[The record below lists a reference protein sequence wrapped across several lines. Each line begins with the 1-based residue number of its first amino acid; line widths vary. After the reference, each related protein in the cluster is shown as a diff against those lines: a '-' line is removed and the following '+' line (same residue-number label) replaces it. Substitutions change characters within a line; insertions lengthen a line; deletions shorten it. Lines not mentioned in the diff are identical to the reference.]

1 MGIFSHYIKDS
12 IAFSHGTTLPHQ
24 LTHAS
29 LYIMSSK
36 QRLSSRLSSPT
47 VVQKVLED
55 DDLRAQLDAE
65 VKAAGVTTSVGYQCV
80 MQKFLRSD
88 AVATKITEI
97 EDMLELDEE
106 LNEDTQSRASGLGAL
121 AKSITESLLH
131 VPLESLSLVEET
143 DHISPLTHKSIIT
156 DDTMPTTPRSDSVN
170 SRNHNS
176 ESSLSKSSFI
186 SSLKIPFNFSLKDE
200 LGVPKPKRNNKL
212 RNIAPARRSSNID
225 RKAKGRQTQS
235 LV

>member
-12 IAFSHGTTLPHQ
+12 IAFSHGTTLPQQ

-88 AVATKITEI
+88 A
-97 EDMLELDEE
+97 
-106 LNEDTQSRASGLGAL
+106 
-121 AKSITESLLH
+121 
-131 VPLESLSLVEET
+131 LESLSLVEET

-200 LGVPKPKRNNKL
+200 LGVPKPKRNDKL